1 MLREVHDQFQA
12 IFLQLS
18 VIQVTS
24 NCISIFNGFSF
35 CRIMEEL
42 LCLELFC
49 EMQIVTMYMV
59 YAVCFL
65 EVVHLTV
72 TVLFDI

>member
-1 MLREVHDQFQA
+1 MTSLKLFFSSYSSYE
-12 IFLQLS
+12 
-18 VIQVTS
+18 TS
-24 NCISIFNGFSF
+24 NCISIFYVFSF

-49 EMQIVTMYMV
+49 EMQIVSMYMV

-72 TVLFDI
+72 TVLFDK

>member
-1 MLREVHDQFQA
+1 MMMMMM
-12 IFLQLS
+12 
-18 VIQVTS
+18 
-24 NCISIFNGFSF
+24 
-35 CRIMEEL
+35 RIMEEL

-49 EMQIVTMYMV
+49 EMQIVSMYMV

-72 TVLFDI
+72 TVLFDK